1 MPWKFAIGLSLIIF
15 VALLG
20 LAPFLVPT
28 RDKVAAK
35 FNDQTFKAAAAIKLF
50 NPDDS
55 WDVTGD

>member
-1 MPWKFAIGLSLIIF
+1 MPWKFAIGLSLILF
-15 VALLG
+15 ASLLG

-50 NPDDS
+50 ANERF
-55 WDVTGD
+55 

>member
-1 MPWKFAIGLSLIIF
+1 LVTGHAVEIRHRALAYLF

-50 NPDDS
+50 AN
-55 WDVTGD
+55 